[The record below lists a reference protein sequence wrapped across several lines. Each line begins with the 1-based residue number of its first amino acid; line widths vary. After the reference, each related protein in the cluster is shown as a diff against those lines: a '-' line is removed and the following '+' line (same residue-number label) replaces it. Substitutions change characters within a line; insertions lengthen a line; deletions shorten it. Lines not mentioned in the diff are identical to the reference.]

1 MDFSKKPTALLYL
14 DSKGFYFYEPAI
26 ANILSLTFSQTA
38 VRDMDVIDAA
48 ELETQIKNFVTQYQ
62 VAPSSISIVLS
73 PNLTFEKEIVGL
85 TPEEQQ
91 ETEKKFI
98 DTIPFDDALT
108 RSYPIPKG
116 VKVIG
121 CNNDLYREIKS
132 SFVKL
137 GFLADALIPYQF
149 LGSDQALLQNLLV
162 DNIATLLRKIDRY
175 KQYNLVQ
182 EKPKVIA
189 PAPTAATAA
198 PNTPAAKPSANKM
211 RLYAMIGVFVVLFAI
226 LGYMLMH
233 MKP

>member
-26 ANILSLTFSQTA
+26 ANLVSLTFSQTS
-38 VRDMDVIDAA
+38 VRDMDVIDPA
-48 ELETQIKNFVTQYQ
+48 ELETQIKNFVAQYQ
-62 VAPSSISIVLS
+62 VTPSSISIVLS

-91 ETEKKFI
+91 EAEKKFI

-108 RSYPIPKG
+108 RSYPVPKG

-121 CNNDLYREIKS
+121 CNNDLYLEIKS

-137 GFLADALIPYQF
+137 GFLVDVLIPYQF
-149 LGSDQALLQNLLV
+149 LGADQALLQNLLV

-182 EKPKVIA
+182 EKPKVIV
-189 PAPTAATAA
+189 APTVTPSS
-198 PNTPAAKPSANKM
+198 PNTPATKQAPKKM
-211 RLYAMIGVFVVLFAI
+211 RLYAMVGVFVVLFAI